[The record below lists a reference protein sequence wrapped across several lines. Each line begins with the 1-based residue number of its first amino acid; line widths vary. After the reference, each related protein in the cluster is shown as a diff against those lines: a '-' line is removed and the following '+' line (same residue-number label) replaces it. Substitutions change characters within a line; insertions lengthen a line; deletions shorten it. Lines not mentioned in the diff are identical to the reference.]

1 MTSDDI
7 KKDEQPDTNGAEA
20 ASPSSELEGLKVA
33 IEEEKKKYLYLRADF
48 DNFRKQAIKE
58 RSDLIKFAGEP
69 IIREMLS
76 ILDDLERAATSPLS
90 AETLDKYKNGVE
102 LIVSTFKKSL
112 ERLGVEAVES
122 KGLPFDPAIHEALSS
137 VSDPTKESGSVV
149 EVFRKPYRLH
159 GKLVRP
165 GQVVVNTAKKE
176 E

>member
-1 MTSDDI
+1 MTVDDI
-7 KKDEQPDTNGAEA
+7 KKEGPAPENAPDSSTPLSEA
-20 ASPSSELEGLKVA
+20 EGLKLA
-33 IEEEKKKYLYLRADF
+33 LEEEKKKYLYLRADF

-69 IIREMLS
+69 IIREMLN
-76 ILDDLERAATSPLS
+76 ILDDLERAASSPLS

-112 ERLGVEAVES
+112 EKLGVEAVDS
-122 KGLPFDPAIHEALSS
+122 KGQPFDPAIHEALSS

-149 EVFRKPYRLH
+149 EVFRKPYKLH